1 MKNQKEMTVMR
12 CCTVD
17 EGVFKHKDIKVTY
30 LEYGHDE
37 DCHTHDGIEI
47 VYIIAG
53 QGEPFINDNV
63 IRTQRGSLIMMD
75 YNCVHSFKMWET
87 MKYYNIL
94 FKASFLDKDLE
105 RNASLKE
112 LLKTNYEYALTDK
125 FLHIKFNAE
134 TSQKVED
141 LFFEILEECKK
152 REDRYQEIVRC
163 HIDEIFNL
171 MLRNMSMQNNDDD
184 DLFFLE
190 AINYIRENC
199 DKALQLDDVAKKFNY
214 NSRYFSNKLKE
225 YCGLSFKQL
234 LIRNRLSNVIYYL
247 FQTQDSIDVIIQ
259 KCGFTN
265 KTYFY
270 EVFEKTYGIKP
281 KFIREYRNNYKKYL
295 ELKIEY
301 KNLLN

>member
-1 MKNQKEMTVMR
+1 MR
-12 CCTVD
+12 CCTID
-17 EGVFKHKDIKVTY
+17 GGIFEHKDIKVTY

-53 QGEPFINDNV
+53 QGEHFINDKV
-63 IRTQRGSLIMMD
+63 IRTQSGSLIMMD

-94 FKASFLDKDLE
+94 FKASFLDKNIE
-105 RNASLKE
+105 RDASLKE
-112 LLKTNYEYALTDK
+112 LLKTNYEYVLNDK
-125 FLHIKFNAE
+125 FLHIRLNEEAA
-134 TSQKVED
+134 QKIED
-141 LFFEILEECKK
+141 LFYEILEEGKK
-152 REDRYQEIVRC
+152 KEDRYQEMVRC

-171 MLRNMSMQNNDDD
+171 MLRNMSMQNNYDDD
-184 DLFFLE
+184 SFLLE
-190 AINYIRENC
+190 VINYIRENC
-199 DKALQLDDVAKKFNY
+199 EKPLQLEEVAKQFNY

-225 YCGLSFKQL
+225 CCGLSFKQL

-247 FQTQDSIDVIIQ
+247 FKTEDSIDVIIQ

-270 EVFEKTYGIKP
+270 DVFEKTYGIKP
-281 KFIREYRNNYKKYL
+281 KFIREYKKNYKKYL